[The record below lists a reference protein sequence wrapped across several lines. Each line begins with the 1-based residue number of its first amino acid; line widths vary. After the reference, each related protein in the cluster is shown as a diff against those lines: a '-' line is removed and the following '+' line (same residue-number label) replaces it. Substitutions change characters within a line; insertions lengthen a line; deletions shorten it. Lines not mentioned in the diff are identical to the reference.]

1 MRAATRLV
9 IILQFLTYASLCLS
23 LQTSTTRIQVC
34 QNKDCQKRFQ
44 KFSSSENLVQT
55 FSDLL
60 PPFSS
65 SSVTVE
71 STGCL
76 GQCGQGPNV
85 SISRS
90 SSEGRM
96 EKIFGSV
103 DDGMMASAILE
114 VGGGIE
120 APDLLLIAV
129 EGIGRSTRVTSPE
142 KKIKILT
149 PVITSLLS
157 DEKSNSLDKSTALAH
172 ALVLR
177 ADAYLEQA
185 LLSPGSSSNSNTIHE
200 AHTDAQMAISINH
213 LDGRAY
219 RVLADAEEA
228 LGNVIGAM
236 DAVSKWAEVNP
247 SFGTKAR
254 KELARLASAGSS
266 AP

>member
-1 MRAATRLV
+1 MRAVTRLTL
-9 IILQFLTYASLCLS
+9 IFQLPTTTLCLS
-23 LQTSTTRIQVC
+23 FQTTTTTTRIQVC

-44 KFSSSENLVQT
+44 KFSSSETLVQT

-60 PPFSS
+60 PPSNNAA
-65 SSVTVE
+65 VIVE
-71 STGCL
+71 SAGCL

-90 SSEGRM
+90 SDGRS

-114 VGGGIE
+114 VGGGIDS
-120 APDLLLIAV
+120 PDLLLIAV
-129 EGIGRSTRVTSPE
+129 EAIGRSTRATSPE

-149 PVITSLLS
+149 PAIISLLS
-157 DEKSNSLDKSTALAH
+157 EKSNSNSLDESTALAH

-177 ADAYLEQA
+177 ADAYLEQT
-185 LLSPGSSSNSNTIHE
+185 LLSLDSNTIHD
-200 AHTDAQMAISINH
+200 AHADAQMAISINH

-236 DAVSKWAEVNP
+236 EAVSKWAEVNP

-254 KELARLASAGSS
+254 NELARLASAGSCS
-266 AP
+266 VVS

>member
-1 MRAATRLV
+1 
-9 IILQFLTYASLCLS
+9 
-23 LQTSTTRIQVC
+23 
-34 QNKDCQKRFQ
+34 
-44 KFSSSENLVQT
+44 VQT

-60 PPFSS
+60 PPSS
-65 SSVTVE
+65 NNAAVIVE

-90 SSEGRM
+90 SSDGRS

-177 ADAYLEQA
+177 ADAYLEQT
-185 LLSPGSSSNSNTIHE
+185 LLSPLDSNTIHD
-200 AHTDAQMAISINH
+200 AHADAQMAISINH

-236 DAVSKWAEVNP
+236 EAVSKWAEVNP

-254 KELARLASAGSS
+254 NELARLASAGSCS
-266 AP
+266 VVS